1 MRIPELCTEAEI
13 HTLVHTFYAS
23 IRHDRVLGPIFD
35 AHVRNWDVHL
45 AKMVDFWSSVLLGTA
60 RYRGTPMP
68 AHCAL
73 PQLRPELFQRWLALF
88 RDTTQAVGN
97 APMQAQADELAQ
109 RIARSL
115 WYGYQL
121 FNVPGTMPE
130 ELDQESG

>member
-13 HTLVHTFYAS
+13 HTLVHGFYAS
-23 IRHDRVLGPIFD
+23 IRNDRVLGPIFD
-35 AHVRNWDVHL
+35 AHVGNWDVHL

-73 PQLRPELFQRWLALF
+73 PQLRPELFERWLTLF
-88 RDTTQAVGN
+88 AATTQSLGN
-97 APMQAQADELAQ
+97 APMQAKADELAR

-121 FNVPGTMPE
+121 ANAPGLLPE
-130 ELDQESG
+130 ALDQEAG